1 MPKAISDD
9 LRKRV
14 VEARLSGMSVREV
27 CAIFS
32 VDDNSVYNWV
42 NRYRKTGSYSSFRRG
57 GVKPCTI
64 KDDEKFRIFVEANA
78 YCTLKQL
85 SEKWD
90 DEVSVFALSRKL
102 RKLGITRKKRPT
114 VTVNAMK

>member
-1 MPKAISDD
+1 MPKAYSDD

-14 VEARLSGMSVREV
+14 VEARLSGMSVQEV
-27 CAIFS
+27 CILFS

-42 NRYRKTGSYSSFRRG
+42 NRHRKTGSYSSLRRG

-64 KDDEKFRIFVEANA
+64 KDDEKFRSFAEANA
-78 YCTLKQL
+78 YCTLKQMA
-85 SEKWD
+85 EVWE
-90 DEVSVFALSRKL
+90 DEVSIFALSRKL

-114 VTVNAMK
+114 ATASATK